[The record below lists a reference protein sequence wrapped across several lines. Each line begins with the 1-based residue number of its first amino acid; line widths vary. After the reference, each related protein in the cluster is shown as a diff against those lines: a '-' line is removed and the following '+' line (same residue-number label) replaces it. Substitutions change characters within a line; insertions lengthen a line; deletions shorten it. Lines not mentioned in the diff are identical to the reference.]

1 LEPAVTQVESIHFE
15 TLDIFRSADHVLVV
29 TLNRPE
35 VRNAFNTQMGA
46 ELLALWS
53 ALYVDP
59 GQCRAIVL
67 TGSGDKAFCAGA
79 DLKERNGMSDDA
91 WRQQHAL
98 FEQMIRAMMDCPV
111 PIIGAI
117 NGAAYA
123 GGLEVALNA
132 DFLYAVPQAR
142 FAFTEVTIGIM
153 PGASGT
159 QHLPRAIGVRRAKE
173 VILSGRPFDA
183 EQALAWGLVNRL
195 CDPQKL
201 MDEALD
207 TAAAIAANA
216 PIAIRQANKAVQASQ
231 STDLKT
237 GYDVEIACYQK
248 VIDTEDRL
256 EGVLAFNE
264 KRKPAFKGK

>member
-1 LEPAVTQVESIHFE
+1 VTQVESLNFD
-15 TLDIFRSADHVLVV
+15 TLSLSRLSDRVLVV
-29 TLNRPE
+29 TLNRPD

-46 ELLALWS
+46 ELLELWT
-53 ALYVDP
+53 ALYRDP
-59 GQCRAIVL
+59 SQCRCVVL

-79 DLKERNGMSDDA
+79 DLKERNGMSDDV

-159 QHLPRAIGVRRAKE
+159 QHLPRAIGVRRAQE
-173 VILSGRPFDA
+173 VILSGKPFGA
-183 EQALAWGLVNRL
+183 EQALEWGLVNRL
-195 CDPQKL
+195 CAPESL
-201 MDEALD
+201 LDEAIE
-207 TAAAIAANA
+207 TATAIAANA
-216 PIAIRQANKAVQASQ
+216 PIAIRQAKTAVQASQ

-237 GYDVEIACYQK
+237 GYDVEIACYQR

-256 EGVLAFNE
+256 EGVAAFNE
-264 KRKPAFKGK
+264 KRPPGFKGK

>member
-1 LEPAVTQVESIHFE
+1 MSQIRDEAFE
-15 TLDIFRSADHVLVV
+15 MLDISRLADHVMVV
-29 TLNRPE
+29 TLDRPE
-35 VRNAFNTQMGA
+35 VRNAFNTQLGA
-46 ELLALWS
+46 ELLDVWTS
-53 ALYVDP
+53 LYRDP
-59 GQCRAIVL
+59 SQCRVVVL
-67 TGSGDKAFCAGA
+67 TGAGDKAFCAGA
-79 DLKERNGMSDDA
+79 DLKERNGMTDDA

-123 GGLEVALNA
+123 GGLEIALNA
-132 DFLYAVPQAR
+132 DFLYAVPSAR

-173 VILSGRPFDA
+173 VILSGKPFDA
-183 EQALAWGLVNRL
+183 AQALDWGLVNRL
-195 CDPQKL
+195 CEPETL
-201 MDEALD
+201 MEDALE

-216 PIAIRQANKAVQASQ
+216 PIAIRQAKTAVSASQ
-231 STDLKT
+231 STDIKT
-237 GYDVEIACYQK
+237 GYDVEIACYQR

-256 EGVLAFNE
+256 EGVAAFNE
-264 KRKPAFKGK
+264 KRIPDFKGK

>member
-1 LEPAVTQVESIHFE
+1 MTQVEDLKFE
-15 TLDIFRSADHVLVV
+15 TLEISRPVDHVMLV

-35 VRNAFNTQMGA
+35 VRNAFNTQMGG
-46 ELLALWS
+46 ELLQLWS
-53 ALYVDP
+53 ALYVNP
-59 GQCRAIVL
+59 AQCRAAVL
-67 TGSGDKAFCAGA
+67 TGSGDRAFCAGA
-79 DLKERNGMSDDA
+79 DLKERNGMSDDT

-111 PIIGAI
+111 PIIGAV

-123 GGLEVALNA
+123 GGLEIALNA
-132 DFLYAVPQAR
+132 DFLYAVPGAR

-183 EQALAWGLVNRL
+183 EQAQAWGLVNRL
-195 CDPQKL
+195 CDPGKL
-201 MDEALD
+201 LDDALD
-207 TAAAIAANA
+207 VASAIAANA
-216 PIAIRQANKAVQASQ
+216 PIAIQQANNAVQASQ

-237 GYDVEIACYQK
+237 GYDFEIACYQS
-248 VIDTEDRL
+248 VIGSEDRL
-256 EGVLAFNE
+256 EGVRAFNE
-264 KRKPAFKGK
+264 KRKPDFKGK

>member
-1 LEPAVTQVESIHFE
+1 MSQIETNSFEMLEVSR
-15 TLDIFRSADHVLVV
+15 LADHVMVV

-35 VRNAFNTQMGA
+35 VRNAFNTQLGA
-46 ELLALWS
+46 ELLDLWTS
-53 ALYVDP
+53 LYRDP
-59 GQCRAIVL
+59 SQCRVVVL
-67 TGSGDKAFCAGA
+67 TGAGDKAFCAGA

-123 GGLEVALNA
+123 GGLEIALNA
-132 DFLYAVPQAR
+132 DFLYAVPSAR

-159 QHLPRAIGVRRAKE
+159 QHLPRAVGVRRAKE
-173 VILSGRPFDA
+173 VILAGKPFDA
-183 EQALAWGLVNRL
+183 NQALDWGLVNRI
-195 CDPQKL
+195 CTPETL
-201 MDEALD
+201 MEDALE

-216 PIAIRQANKAVQASQ
+216 PIAIRQAKTAVGASQ
-231 STDLKT
+231 STDIKT
-237 GYDVEIACYQK
+237 GYDVEIACYQR

-256 EGVLAFNE
+256 EGVAAFNE
-264 KRKPAFKGK
+264 KRKPDFKGK